1 MTSSGQL
8 VPLEAVAEIG
18 FGGGEARVFRENR
31 ERIVTISANLSG
43 IESGE
48 AYKIVKA
55 ASWYENPG
63 QGVVVRQSEGDAEQ
77 ADIAAQ
83 FGIALVTGIL
93 LIYCVLVL
101 LFKDFIMPLTLVSVF
116 FLSPAGAIIALR
128 VTNTPFSIP
137 VFIGLLMLFGIAV
150 KNSILLVDFIIEAQH
165 AGVPRHVAIMDAA
178 RKRSRPIVMTT
189 IAMIAGMVPA
199 AMATS
204 GPGAFRHGM
213 AVAVIGGLAL
223 STVLSLV
230 FVPAV
235 YTIMDDLDQWIKG
248 LFKAVPTV
256 TSEDRA
262 IAIRE
267 DVERRASRSAAE

>member
-1 MTSSGQL
+1 M
-8 VPLEAVAEIG
+8 IG
-18 FGGGEARVFRENR
+18 
-31 ERIVTISANLSG
+31 
-43 IESGE
+43 
-48 AYKIVKA
+48 KA
-55 ASWYENPG
+55 
-63 QGVVVRQSEGDAEQ
+63 
-77 ADIAAQ
+77 
-83 FGIALVTGIL
+83 
-93 LIYCVLVL
+93 
-101 LFKDFIMPLTLVSVF
+101 LTLVSVF
-116 FLSPAGAIIALR
+116 FLSPAGAILALR
-128 VTNTPFSIP
+128 VTGTPFSIP

-199 AMATS
+199 ALATS

-235 YTIMDDLDQWIKG
+235 YTIMDDLDQWVKG